1 MRYAI
6 LVNSPESVLAEP
18 PLFAFGK
25 QRREDGSGR
34 IDFKEFLQVIWQ
46 MLSTFL
52 QFEFCILP
60 DEVVDDIG
68 PMN

>member
-18 PLFAFGK
+18 PVFAFGK

-34 IDFKEFLQVIWQ
+34 IDFKEFLQVI
-46 MLSTFL
+46 
-52 QFEFCILP
+52 
-60 DEVVDDIG
+60 
-68 PMN
+68 